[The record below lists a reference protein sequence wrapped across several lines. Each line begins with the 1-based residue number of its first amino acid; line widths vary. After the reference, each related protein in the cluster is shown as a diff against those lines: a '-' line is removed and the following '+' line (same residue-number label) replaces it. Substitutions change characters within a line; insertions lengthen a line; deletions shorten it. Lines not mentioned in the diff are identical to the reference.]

1 LFYLFGSIIL
11 TASLVIS
18 FKVIER
24 FRIPVSQAIVFNY
37 LTCVITGSLLNGA
50 FPVNNENIQ
59 QPWFLWA
66 LLTGCI
72 FISLFN
78 LIGYSA
84 QKLGVAIT
92 SVSNKLSLV
101 IPFAFSIYLYN
112 EEATIMKIAGIVL
125 AVIAVIFTCKT
136 SKKGETPS
144 HHHLSKFQVVMI
156 PVILFIGSGLLDTL
170 VKFVEER
177 YLHLENSDA
186 YLVTAFSAAGLIGAI
201 VMMVH
206 ISSGKMRFDKRSII
220 AGICIGIPNYF
231 SIWCLVK
238 VLRQY
243 KGESSVIIPV
253 NNMGIVLLSSIVAWL
268 LFKERL
274 SAVNWIGIILSLG
287 ALALVA
293 FG

>member
-1 LFYLFGSIIL
+1 LFYLTGSIIL

-50 FPVNNENIQ
+50 FPVNKLNIQ

-66 LLTGCI
+66 LVTGSI

-101 IPFAFSIYLYN
+101 IPFVFSIYLYN
-112 EEATIMKIAGIVL
+112 EKVTWMKVAGIALAVL
-125 AVIAVIFTCKT
+125 AVILTCKT
-136 SKKGETPS
+136 SKKGETS
-144 HHHLSKFQVVMI
+144 AHHHLSTFQLIAI

-170 VKFVEER
+170 VKFVEQR
-177 YLHLENSDA
+177 FLHLDNSDA
-186 YLVTAFSAAGLIGAI
+186 YLVTAFSAAGVIGTI
-201 VMMVH
+201 VMLAS
-206 ISSGKMRFDKRSII
+206 ISSGKMKFDRRSIL
-220 AGICIGIPNYF
+220 AGIGIGIPNYF
-231 SIWCLVK
+231 SIWCLVR
-238 VLRQY
+238 VLREY

-268 LFKERL
+268 LFKETL
-274 SAVNWIGIILSLG
+274 TLINWVGIIMSVA
-287 ALALVA
+287 ALALIA
-293 FG
+293 LS

>member
-1 LFYLFGSIIL
+1 LFYLVGSIVL

-50 FPVNNENIQ
+50 FPVNNVNIQ
-59 QPWFLWA
+59 QPWFFWA
-66 LLTGCI
+66 LLTGTI

-112 EEATIMKIAGIVL
+112 EKATWMKMAGIVL
-125 AVIAVIFTCKT
+125 AVAAVILTCKT
-136 SKKGETPS
+136 SKKGETS
-144 HHHLSKFQVVMI
+144 AHFRLSKFQVIVI

-170 VKFVEER
+170 VKYVEER

-186 YLVTAFSAAGLIGAI
+186 YLVTSFSAAGVIGMI
-201 VMMVH
+201 VMLVH
-206 ISSGKMRFDKRSII
+206 IFSGKMKFDKRSII

-231 SIWCLVK
+231 SIWCLVR
-238 VLRQY
+238 VLREY
-243 KGESSVIIPV
+243 KGESSMIIPV
-253 NNMGIVLLSSIVAWL
+253 NNMGIVLLSAIVAWL
-268 LFKERL
+268 LFKETL
-274 SAVNWIGIILSLG
+274 SWINWMGIILSVVALG
-287 ALALVA
+287 LIALS
-293 FG
+293 

>member
-1 LFYLFGSIIL
+1 LFYLIGSIVL

-37 LTCVITGSLLNGA
+37 LTCVVTGSLLNGA
-50 FPVNNENIQ
+50 FPVNNVNIQ

-66 LLTGCI
+66 LLTGSI

-112 EEATIMKIAGIVL
+112 EKATWMKITGIIL
-125 AVIAVIFTCKT
+125 AVVAVILTCKT
-136 SKKGETPS
+136 SKKGETS
-144 HHHLSKFQVVMI
+144 AHHHLSKFQIILI

-170 VKFVEER
+170 VKYVEER
-177 YLHLENSDA
+177 FLHLSNSDA
-186 YLVTAFSAAGLIGAI
+186 YLVTAFSAAGIIGTI
-201 VMMVH
+201 VMVVH
-206 ISSGKMRFDKRSII
+206 IASGKMRFDKRSII
-220 AGICIGIPNYF
+220 AGIGIGIPNYF
-231 SIWCLVK
+231 SIWCLVR
-238 VLRQY
+238 VLREY
-243 KGESSVIIPV
+243 KGESSMIIPV

-268 LFKERL
+268 LFKETL
-274 SAVNWIGIILSLG
+274 SVINWIGIVLSVVALG
-287 ALALVA
+287 LIALS
-293 FG
+293 

>member
-1 LFYLFGSIIL
+1 LFYLAGSIVL

-50 FPVNNENIQ
+50 FPVNNVNIQ
-59 QPWFLWA
+59 QPWFFWA
-66 LLTGCI
+66 LLTGTI

-112 EEATIMKIAGIVL
+112 EKATWMKMAGIVL
-125 AVIAVIFTCKT
+125 AVAAVILTCKT
-136 SKKGETPS
+136 SKKGETS
-144 HHHLSKFQVVMI
+144 AHFRLSKFQVIVI

-170 VKFVEER
+170 VKYVEER

-186 YLVTAFSAAGLIGAI
+186 YLVTSFSAAGVIGMI
-201 VMMVH
+201 VMLVH
-206 ISSGKMRFDKRSII
+206 IFSGKMKFDKRSII

-231 SIWCLVK
+231 SIWCLVR
-238 VLRQY
+238 VLREY
-243 KGESSVIIPV
+243 KGESSMIIPV
-253 NNMGIVLLSSIVAWL
+253 NNMGIVLLSAIVAWL
-268 LFKERL
+268 LFQETL
-274 SAVNWIGIILSLG
+274 SWINWMGIILSVVALG
-287 ALALVA
+287 LIALS
-293 FG
+293 

>member
-1 LFYLFGSIIL
+1 LFYLVGSIVL

-50 FPVNNENIQ
+50 FPVNNVNIQ
-59 QPWFLWA
+59 QPWFFWA
-66 LLTGCI
+66 LLTGTI

-112 EEATIMKIAGIVL
+112 EKATWMKIAGIVL
-125 AVIAVIFTCKT
+125 AVAAVILTCKT
-136 SKKGETPS
+136 SKKGETS
-144 HHHLSKFQVVMI
+144 AHFRLSKFQVIVI

-170 VKFVEER
+170 VKYVEER

-186 YLVTAFSAAGLIGAI
+186 YLVTSFSAAGVIGMI
-201 VMMVH
+201 VMLVH
-206 ISSGKMRFDKRSII
+206 IFSGKMKFDKRSII

-231 SIWCLVK
+231 SIWCLVR
-238 VLRQY
+238 VLREY
-243 KGESSVIIPV
+243 KGESSMIIPV
-253 NNMGIVLLSSIVAWL
+253 NNMGIVLLSAIVAWL
-268 LFKERL
+268 LFKETL
-274 SAVNWIGIILSLG
+274 SWINWMGIILSVVALG
-287 ALALVA
+287 LIALS
-293 FG
+293 

>member
-1 LFYLFGSIIL
+1 LFYLPGSIIL

-18 FKVIER
+18 FKIIER

-50 FPVNNENIQ
+50 FPVNKLNIQ

-66 LLTGCI
+66 LVTGSI

-101 IPFAFSIYLYN
+101 IPFVFSIYLYN
-112 EEATIMKIAGIVL
+112 EKVTWMKVAGIALAVL
-125 AVIAVIFTCKT
+125 AVILTCKT
-136 SKKGETPS
+136 SKKGETS
-144 HHHLSKFQVVMI
+144 AHHHLSTFQLI
-156 PVILFIGSGLLDTL
+156 
-170 VKFVEER
+170 KFVEQR
-177 YLHLENSDA
+177 FLHLDNSDA
-186 YLVTAFSAAGLIGAI
+186 YLVTAFSAAGVIGTI
-201 VMMVH
+201 VMLAS
-206 ISSGKMRFDKRSII
+206 ISSGKMKFDRRSIL
-220 AGICIGIPNYF
+220 AGIAIGIPNYF
-231 SIWCLVK
+231 SIWCLVR
-238 VLRQY
+238 VLREY

-268 LFKERL
+268 LFKETL
-274 SAVNWIGIILSLG
+274 TLINWVGIMMSVA
-287 ALALVA
+287 ALALIA
-293 FG
+293 LS

>member
-1 LFYLFGSIIL
+1 
-11 TASLVIS
+11 VIS
-18 FKVIER
+18 FKIIER

-37 LTCVITGSLLNGA
+37 LTCVITGSILNGE
-50 FPVNNENIQ
+50 FPVNAQNMQ

-66 LLTGCI
+66 MLTGTI

-101 IPFAFSIYLYN
+101 IPFTFSIYLYHEN
-112 EEATIMKIAGIVL
+112 VTWMKIAGILL
-125 AVIAVIFTCKT
+125 AVAAVILTCKT
-136 SKKGETPS
+136 EKGETS
-144 HHHLSKFQVVMI
+144 AHHHLSGFQLVLI
-156 PVILFIGSGLLDTL
+156 PVVLFIGSGLLDTL
-170 VKFVEER
+170 VKFVEQR
-177 YLHLENSDA
+177 YLQLNNSNA
-186 YLVTAFSAAGLIGAI
+186 YLVSAFSAAGTIGTI
-201 VMMVH
+201 VMLVQ
-206 ISSGKMRFDKRSII
+206 IASGKVKFDRRSII
-220 AGICIGIPNYF
+220 AGIGIGIPNYF

-238 VLRQY
+238 VLREY

-268 LFKERL
+268 LFKESL
-274 SAVNWIGIILSLG
+274 SVVNWIGIILSIG
-287 ALALVA
+287 ALALIA